1 MSKTTFTLIIIIVI
15 AALVGGG
22 YWFYLKN
29 TGTNVNLDTNPVANN
44 NSTGTGNIFSP
55 LAGNNVAQTTGT
67 GTRPSNTTNS
77 STTPNTSI
85 TVSSVPTL
93 RELSSTPVGGMSA
106 STTGTTTIV
115 RWIDRGTGY
124 VYQASSNSLAIT
136 ELSNTTVPMIYQSFW
151 NRNLNAFI
159 FQSVDDTTNEVT
171 NFYTVLS
178 TTATISTSASSTLS
192 TNTPYQLR
200 GEPLPSNITEIA
212 LNPEHTS
219 VFTLALS
226 GNSAENDNLATDNS
240 GIGYISQFDGSK
252 KTEIFSTPL
261 TQVNVEWPADN
272 IIALTTKGF
281 SATPGFLYF
290 VNPKTGT
297 FTNILA
303 NVNGLDTLTNHDA
316 SQVLYSASGGTNGLT
331 TSVYDVKAGTTQTLA
346 FNTLPE
352 KCLWS
357 SINKD
362 DLICAVPSRVP
373 SASYPEAWYQG
384 TVAFSDSIWEIN
396 ITTGEVHE
404 LADLAK
410 LSGKQIDAENLT
422 LDPKENFLYFINKRD
437 LTLWSLSLD

>member
-1 MSKTTFTLIIIIVI
+1 
-15 AALVGGG
+15 
-22 YWFYLKN
+22 
-29 TGTNVNLDTNPVANN
+29 
-44 NSTGTGNIFSP
+44 
-55 LAGNNVAQTTGT
+55 
-67 GTRPSNTTNS
+67 
-77 STTPNTSI
+77 
-85 TVSSVPTL
+85 
-93 RELSSTPVGGMSA
+93 
-106 STTGTTTIV
+106 
-115 RWIDRGTGY
+115 
-124 VYQASSNSLAIT
+124 
-136 ELSNTTVPMIYQSFW
+136 
-151 NRNLNAFI
+151 
-159 FQSVDDTTNEVT
+159 
-171 NFYTVLS
+171 
-178 TTATISTSASSTLS
+178 
-192 TNTPYQLR
+192 
-200 GEPLPSNITEIA
+200 LPSNITEIA

-316 SQVLYSASGGTNGLT
+316 SQVLYSASGGTNGLI

-362 DLICAVPSRVP
+362 DLICAVPSRIP
-373 SASYPEAWYQG
+373 SASYPESWYQG
-384 TVAFSDSIWEIN
+384 TISFSDSIWEIN

-437 LTLWSLSLD
+437 LTLWSLGLD

>member
-15 AALVGGG
+15 IALVGGG
-22 YWFYLKN
+22 YWFYIKN
-29 TGTNVNLDTNPVANN
+29 TGIIPNLNGNPVANT

-55 LAGNNVAQTTGT
+55 LAGNNVSRETTTGSN
-67 GTRPSNTTNS
+67 PSNTTGTTSLQNQTNS
-77 STTPNTSI
+77 SP
-85 TVSSVPTL
+85 VPTL

-106 STTGTTTIV
+106 STTGTTTVV

-124 VYQASSNSLAIT
+124 VYQVNSNSLAIT

-159 FQSVDDTTNEVT
+159 FQSVDDTTNTVT
-171 NFYTVLS
+171 TFYTVLS
-178 TTATISTSASSTLS
+178 LSPTSTSTNLS
-192 TNTPYQLR
+192 TNTSYQLR

-272 IIALTTKGF
+272 TITLTTKGF
-281 SATPGFLYF
+281 SDTPGFLYF
-290 VNPKTGT
+290 VSPKTGV

-316 SQVLYSASGGTNGLT
+316 SLVLYSASGGTNGLI

-362 DLICAVPSRVP
+362 DLICAVPSRIP
-373 SASYPEAWYQG
+373 SASYPESWYQG
-384 TVAFSDSIWEIN
+384 TISFSDSIWEIN

-437 LTLWSLSLD
+437 LTLWSLGLD